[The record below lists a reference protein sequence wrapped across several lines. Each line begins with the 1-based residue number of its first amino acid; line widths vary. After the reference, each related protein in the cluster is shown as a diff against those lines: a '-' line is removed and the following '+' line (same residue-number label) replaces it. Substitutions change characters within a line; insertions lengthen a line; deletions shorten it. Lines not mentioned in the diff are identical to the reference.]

1 MKSGAFV
8 HLDIDGFSYLLHLPI
23 LSTSCILYLAV
34 EIVHVQISELEVRLS
49 GIKLNAIYSSFLRL
63 QTLSKDDIRNPEI
76 SKKIAVKLVEF
87 HTLDMPGSRM
97 PKLWERLRL
106 VIIFPFI

>member
-1 MKSGAFV
+1 MKSGGFV
-8 HLDIDGFSYLLHLPI
+8 HLDIDGFSYLLHVPI
-23 LSTSCILYLAV
+23 LSTSCILYLPF
-34 EIVHVQISELEVRLS
+34 EIVHVQIS
-49 GIKLNAIYSSFLRL
+49 GIKLNAIYSSSFLPL

-106 VIIFPFI
+106 VIIFPF